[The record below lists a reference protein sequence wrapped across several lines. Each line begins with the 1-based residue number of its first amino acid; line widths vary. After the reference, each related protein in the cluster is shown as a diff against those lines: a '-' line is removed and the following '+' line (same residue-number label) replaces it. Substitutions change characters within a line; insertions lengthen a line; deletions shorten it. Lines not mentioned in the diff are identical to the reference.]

1 MIRFF
6 LLRFAPFV
14 IALSLAAA
22 LLAADQK
29 HVPDGELIDQVRV
42 HLADDP
48 DVGGVKIDVDA
59 HDGVVTITGKCKTEK
74 QRIKAEKITK
84 KVKGVV
90 SVNNQLVIS
99 PD

>member
-1 MIRFF
+1 MIQFF
-6 LLRFAPFV
+6 LLRFVPFV

-29 HVPDGELIDQVRV
+29 RVPDGELIDQVRV
-42 HLADDP
+42 HLANDP

-59 HDGVVTITGKCKTEK
+59 HDGVVTIAGKCKTDK